1 MSVEFKIFTMY
12 CETQDWWRRGE
23 WDPQVGKILDT
34 HSKLIGERL
43 AVEDGWLQLT
53 EYTYKLSDRGY
64 TLLSMYR
71 GTDQDVLAHLA
82 FEDPEEEHYD

>member
-12 CETQDWWRRGE
+12 CETQDWWRKGE

-34 HSKLIGERL
+34 YSELIEEQL
-43 AVEDGWLQLT
+43 IEDDWLRLT

-71 GTDQDVLAHLA
+71 GTDQDVLAHLGLVN
-82 FEDPEEEHYD
+82 PEEEPRD